1 MKLAMS
7 GGAVLGRI
15 IPKKVA
21 VPIGPLP
28 GASRAAQKGALPKG
42 ALVPKPFRGP
52 IMAGCAIILFFFVG
66 LGGWAA
72 YAPLSSASAASGT
85 VIVDSKRKIIQH
97 LEGGIVREILVHDN
111 DTVKAGQV
119 LLRMDDTQAKARL
132 QLITGRYF
140 SDLALIARLQAEQV
154 GKADI
159 DFPAELLAKKDDP
172 EIAKRI
178 EEQRTLFR
186 ARADEMTSQ
195 TKLLA
200 QRDAELNE
208 EVKGHEGQIAAA
220 AKQSTLIATEIKVV
234 NDLLASGLALKPRL
248 LALERQSAEIEG
260 QTSANQAM
268 IARARQTMGDTK
280 LRIAELHTER
290 SNEVVKQ
297 LADVQKDLFDLS
309 EQRRAAQDTLDR
321 EEVRSPDDGIVVNL
335 TVNTPGGVIGA
346 GQPLLEIVPSLDRLV
361 IDAHLEVN
369 DIEKVKPGAKAEV
382 RLLAY
387 SIRTTP
393 TLDARV
399 VWISADRIET
409 DKLRPPYYDARVE
422 IDEAQLAALP
432 DVKLYPGMP
441 VQIMMVS
448 GSQTMLD
455 YLMAPITQAFSQA
468 FREK

>member
-1 MKLAMS
+1 MKLAVS

-28 GASRAAQKGALPKG
+28 GASRAAQTGALPKG
-42 ALVPKPFRGP
+42 AFVPKPFRGP
-52 IMAGCAIILFFFVG
+52 ILAGCAIILCFFFG

-72 YAPLSSASAASGT
+72 YAPLSSASAASGK
-85 VIVDSKRKIIQH
+85 VIVDSKRKVIQH

-119 LLRMDDTQAKARL
+119 LLRMDDTQAKTRL
-132 QLITGRYF
+132 QLITGRYY
-140 SDLALIARLQAEQV
+140 SDLALIARLQAEEA
-154 GKADI
+154 GRADI
-159 DFPAELLAKKDDP
+159 DFPPELLAKKDDP
-172 EIAKRI
+172 DIAKRI
-178 EEQRTLFR
+178 QEQKTLFQ
-186 ARADEMTSQ
+186 ARADELASQ
-195 TKLLA
+195 TKLLT

-220 AKQSTLIATEIKVV
+220 GKQSTLIAAEIKVV

-248 LALERQSAEIEG
+248 LLLERQAAEIEG

-297 LADVQKDLFDLS
+297 LADVQKELYDLS
-309 EQRRAAQDTLDR
+309 EQRRAAQDMLDR
-321 EEVRSPDDGIVVNL
+321 EEVRSPDDGIVVSL
-335 TVNTPGGVIGA
+335 AVNTPGGVIGP

-387 SIRTTP
+387 SSRTTP

-399 VWISADRIET
+399 AWISADRIDT
-409 DKLRPPYYDARVE
+409 DKLQPPYYDARVE

-441 VQIMMVS
+441 VQVMMVS
-448 GSQTMLD
+448 GNQTMLS